1 MADSD
6 FVVVPVP
13 MAQPGE
19 GEPEPDAPVKTDSVT
34 TKDADIKTAAAD
46 YKLKMSTHVQNAHVP
61 TSEVTEFFSLVSM
74 SAPEYEE
81 EKRSGIDCVCVLDVS
96 GSMRGG
102 KISLVRKAMR
112 RLVRCMTS
120 KDKVCFITFDTNV
133 NTLMEFTKMDA
144 TGKGSALK
152 LIQSLRHGSQTNL
165 SGGLV
170 TGIEKMKDL
179 FLRGEANEVT
189 SVMLFTDG
197 EANVGERTIEGILR
211 EAVAMAQSAE
221 KVDAKKWSVE
231 EVGVWLD
238 KVRLPYKEQFLQNQV
253 DGQMLVEDLND
264 KILKESL
271 GVNDLHM
278 NKFSREIGKLRATT
292 STEGEESP
300 QFSVHI
306 NTFGFGANHNNEL
319 LDKIAESFDG
329 MYYYVENE
337 EAIVEGFANCLG
349 GMLSTVAQEI
359 TVTVKP
365 ALGIKDLK
373 VHKSDHVTMN
383 ADGSIQAVIGD
394 IQAEENQDVVISC
407 TLPEIEEPT
416 QSYLIFNCEVLYRNV
431 VADKQACE
439 SLMGVVDRKNVT
451 GDDLIRFGAL
461 DLKVDIEKNRVL
473 ATNMIESAKKCGD
486 QNNFAE
492 GRTIINSGLQLL
504 QNSPSA
510 STPFISSMMDDM
522 RTCLSGLQDRTAYR
536 TSGKG
541 YMSQNVRCHRKK
553 RNAKSSS
560 SRYRSQNTY
569 ATSSRSKRHEEF
581 SIRHDQD
588 SDDEEDYKQ
597 QRMQR
602 QRKAKSTPYP
612 AGPRKRKSKKRSRRK
627 RMEGPKLEAPVPRN
641 ILPVAQNVVDLSSPA
656 PPLAS
661 SVPPLAPPPPPAPSN
676 PNAASANANPVLLL
690 PNQPSAR
697 PEVAVPPATVAPP
710 VQLSSGDLTQNP
722 TTSPP
727 TVVSNSVIDAS
738 KIKVGYDMDDL

>member
-1 MADSD
+1 MADAE

-19 GEPEPDAPVKTDSVT
+19 GEPEPDAPVKTDSTV
-34 TKDADIKTAAAD
+34 KEDADKNIAAAD
-46 YKLKMSTHVQNAHVP
+46 YKLKLTTHVQNAHVP
-61 TSEVTEFFSLVSM
+61 TSEVTKFFSLVSM

-81 EKRSGIDCVCVLDVS
+81 ENRSGIDCVCVLDVS

-144 TGKGSALK
+144 TGKESALR
-152 LIQSLRHGSQTNL
+152 LISSLRHGSQTNL

-170 TGIEKMKDL
+170 TGIEKMKEL

-211 EAVAMAQSAE
+211 ESVAMAQSAE
-221 KVDAKKWSVE
+221 KVDVKKWTVE

-278 NKFSREIGKLRATT
+278 NKFSREIGKLRETT
-292 STEGEESP
+292 STQGEESP
-300 QFSVHI
+300 KFSVHI
-306 NTFGFGANHNNEL
+306 NTFGFGASHNNEL

-337 EAIVEGFANCLG
+337 EAIVSGFANCLG

-359 TVTVKP
+359 TVIVKP

-373 VHKSDHVTMN
+373 VHKSDHVTIN

-416 QSYLIFNCEVLYRNV
+416 QSYLVFNCEVLYRNV
-431 VADKQACE
+431 VADKQECE
-439 SLMGVVDRKNVT
+439 SLMGVVDRKKVS
-451 GDDLIRFGAL
+451 GDDVIRFGAL

-473 ATNMIESAKKCGD
+473 ATNMIENAKRCGD

-553 RNAKSSS
+553 RNAKTSS
-560 SRYRSQNTY
+560 SRYKSQNTY
-569 ATSSRSKRHEEF
+569 ATSSRSKRHEQF

-588 SDDEEDYKQ
+588 SDDEDDDLSKTSRQ
-597 QRMQR
+597 SR
-602 QRKAKSTPYP
+602 QRKAKSSPYP
-612 AGPRKRKSKKRSRRK
+612 TGPRKRKSRKKRGK
-627 RMEGPKLEAPVPRN
+627 RMDRPAKFPQAPVPPQN
-641 ILPVAQNVVDLSSPA
+641 ILPVSQNVVDLSSPA
-656 PPLAS
+656 PPLGS
-661 SVPPLAPPPPPAPSN
+661 PPQAPPQAP
-676 PNAASANANPVLLL
+676 PNANATLTPE
-690 PNQPSAR
+690 QKAD
-697 PEVAVPPATVAPP
+697 PEVAVPPAEV
-710 VQLSSGDLTQNP
+710 VNIRQLNAAELTQNP
-722 TTSPP
+722 ATSPP

-738 KIKVGYDMDDL
+738 KTRDDS

>member
-1 MADSD
+1 M
-6 FVVVPVP
+6 
-13 MAQPGE
+13 
-19 GEPEPDAPVKTDSVT
+19 T
-34 TKDADIKTAAAD
+34 
-46 YKLKMSTHVQNAHVP
+46 THVQNAHVP

-81 EKRSGIDCVCVLDVS
+81 ENRSGIDCVCVLDVS

-120 KDKVCFITFDTNV
+120 KDKVCFITFDTAV
-133 NTLMEFTKMDA
+133 NTLMEFTKMNA
-144 TGKGSALK
+144 SGKDTALK
-152 LIQSLRHGSQTNL
+152 LTQSLRHGSQTNL

-170 TGIEKMKDL
+170 TGIEKMKEL

-197 EANVGERTIEGILR
+197 EANVGERTVEGILR
-211 EAVAMAQSAE
+211 EAVAMAQSAQ

-231 EVGVWLD
+231 EVGIWLD

-253 DGQMLVEDLND
+253 DGQMVVEDLND

-278 NKFSREIGKLRATT
+278 
-292 STEGEESP
+292 
-300 QFSVHI
+300 

-337 EAIVEGFANCLG
+337 QAIVEGFANCLG

-373 VHKSDHVTMN
+373 VHKSDHVTIN

-416 QSYLIFNCEVLYRNV
+416 QSYLIFTCEVLYRNV
-431 VADKQACE
+431 VADKQECE
-439 SLMGVVDRKNVT
+439 SLMGVVDRKTVS

-612 AGPRKRKSKKRSRRK
+612 A
-627 RMEGPKLEAPVPRN
+627 
-641 ILPVAQNVVDLSSPA
+641 
-656 PPLAS
+656 
-661 SVPPLAPPPPPAPSN
+661 
-676 PNAASANANPVLLL
+676 
-690 PNQPSAR
+690 
-697 PEVAVPPATVAPP
+697 
-710 VQLSSGDLTQNP
+710 
-722 TTSPP
+722 
-727 TVVSNSVIDAS
+727 
-738 KIKVGYDMDDL
+738 

>member
-1 MADSD
+1 MADAE

-19 GEPEPDAPVKTDSVT
+19 GEPDAPVKTDSTV
-34 TKDADIKTAAAD
+34 KDADKNVAAAD
-46 YKLKMSTHVQNAHVP
+46 YKLKLTTHVQNAHVP
-61 TSEVTEFFSLVSM
+61 TNEVTEFFSLVSM

-81 EKRSGIDCVCVLDVS
+81 ENRSGIDCVCVLDVS

-120 KDKVCFITFDTNV
+120 KDKVCFITFDTYV
-133 NTLMEFTKMDA
+133 KTLMEFTKMDA
-144 TGKGSALK
+144 TGKESALK
-152 LIQSLRHGSQTNL
+152 LIQSIGHGSQTNL

-221 KVDAKKWSVE
+221 KVDVKKWTVE

-278 NKFSREIGKLRATT
+278 NKFSREIGKLRETT
-292 STEGEESP
+292 STQGEESP
-300 QFSVHI
+300 KFSVHI

-337 EAIVEGFANCLG
+337 EAIVSGFANCLG

-359 TVTVKP
+359 TVIVKP

-431 VADKQACE
+431 VADKQECE
-439 SLMGVVDRKNVT
+439 NLMGVVDRKKVS
-451 GDDLIRFGAL
+451 GDDVIRFGAL

-473 ATNMIESAKKCGD
+473 ATNMIESAKRCGD

-553 RNAKSSS
+553 RNATSS

-569 ATSSRSKRHEEF
+569 ATSSRSKRNEQF

-588 SDDEEDYKQ
+588 SDDEDEDLSKLS
-597 QRMQR
+597 RKSR

-612 AGPRKRKSKKRSRRK
+612 PGPSKRRSKKKRGKRKDRP
-627 RMEGPKLEAPVPRN
+627 GPKFKAPVPQN
-641 ILPVAQNVVDLSSPA
+641 ILPASQNVVDLSSPA
-656 PPLAS
+656 PPLGS
-661 SVPPLAPPPPPAPSN
+661 PPQAPPQAPPNA
-676 PNAASANANPVLLL
+676 NAASTNH
-690 PNQPSAR
+690 SAQ
-697 PEVAVPPATVAPP
+697 PEVAVPPAP
-710 VQLSSGDLTQNP
+710 VVNNRQLNAAELTQNP

-738 KIKVGYDMDDL
+738 KIRDDS